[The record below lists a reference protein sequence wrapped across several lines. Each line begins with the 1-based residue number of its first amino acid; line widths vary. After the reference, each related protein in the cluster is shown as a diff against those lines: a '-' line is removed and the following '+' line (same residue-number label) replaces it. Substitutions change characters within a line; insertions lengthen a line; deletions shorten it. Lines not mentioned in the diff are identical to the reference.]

1 VYIDSG
7 KKEEAVTVEQ
17 LRKVLEGY
25 GPTREVLFSENGL
38 GQWDIRDVSLV
49 GEQVMLFPQQ
59 DMKEG
64 TL

>member
-1 VYIDSG
+1 M
-7 KKEEAVTVEQ
+7 TVEQ

-25 GPTREVLFSENGL
+25 GPTREVLFSENGWS
-38 GQWDIRDVSLV
+38 QWDIADASLV
-49 GEQVMLFPQQ
+49 GEQGMLFPQQ

>member
-1 VYIDSG
+1 MQT
-7 KKEEAVTVEQ
+7 EEAMTVEQ

-38 GQWDIRDVSLV
+38 SQWDIQDVSLV
-49 GEQVMLFPQQ
+49 GEQVMLFPQV
-59 DMKEG
+59 DTKEG